1 MPEMISNTTCIIV
14 LDNAGSLYILKE
26 LYGTINITE
35 EVFHEFG
42 KEVPEWIKVV
52 KVKNSNYTKILEQ
65 FMDLGEA
72 STIALNMETENS
84 KMIIDDMKAR
94 KFSDKMNLNY
104 TVTVGVLLKAKE
116 QGVIK
121 SVKTILT
128 LLKLNGFRI
137 SEEVERKAI
146 ITAGEELN
154 AKQ

>member
-104 TVTVGVLLKAKE
+104 TGTVGVLLKAKE

>member
-104 TVTVGVLLKAKE
+104 TGTVGVLLKAKE

-121 SVKTILT
+121 SVKTMLT

>member
-104 TVTVGVLLKAKE
+104 TGTVGVLLKAKE

-137 SEEVERKAI
+137 SEELERKAI

-154 AKQ
+154 AE